1 MRRRPGPLYRRACS
15 PRAQGRRIRAP
26 RSWRAHRVCG
36 GVRGFTLVELILAL
50 ALTLT
55 IVASVFTLINP
66 ANGAF
71 QSQPEAA
78 DLQQRLRAA
87 TDALSRDLS
96 TAGGD
101 PFLAL
106 GVDDTTPLRAAGVFP
121 LRVGRVSA
129 DAAGTFSAA
138 RITVWSV
145 GPDAVQARLA
155 APLASASGTA
165 TFVPGAGCRSGADS
179 CGFQNGMTTVVLGV
193 AGAWDLFSV
202 SAVSGNSV
210 TLQHN
215 LRDAALVHPAGESTI
230 AEATIRSYMTKTDTA
245 GVPRLVRYDGGGGAD
260 VPVIDHV
267 VDLTFEYLGDAQP
280 PAPVVGS
287 DPLAPRATYGP
298 APPPQT
304 SPATSYP
311 PGENCVFAR
320 TPSGLVVSRLTALSA
335 GPVLVPL
342 QPAWLTDG
350 PWCPDAANPNRY
362 DADLLR
368 VRAIGVNLRIEAAID
383 ALRGP
388 AGLLFARG
396 GTARGPRIVP
406 DRMARVVV
414 APRALSLWR

>member
-1 MRRRPGPLYRRACS
+1 MRCHSCS
-15 PRAQGRRIRAP
+15 PLRSRCGRARLSRRSRGL
-26 RSWRAHRVCG
+26 CG
-36 GVRGFTLVELILAL
+36 GVRGFTLVELILAV

-55 IVASVFTLINP
+55 IAASVFTLINP

-78 DLQQRLRAA
+78 DVQQRLRGA
-87 TDALSRDLS
+87 TEAFRRDLS
-96 TAGGD
+96 MAGGA

-106 GVDDTTPLRAAGVFP
+106 GVDETTPLLAAGVFP
-121 LRVGRVSA
+121 LRVGRIAA
-129 DAAGTFSAA
+129 DVAGTFSAA
-138 RITVWSV
+138 RSTVWSV
-145 GPDAVQARLA
+145 APDAVQARLA

-165 TFVPGAGCRSGADS
+165 TFVAGAGCRSGAAS
-179 CGFQNGMTTVVLGV
+179 CGFQSGMTVVVLGV
-193 AGAWDLFSV
+193 SGAWDLFSV

-215 LRDAALVHPAGESTI
+215 LRDAALVHPAGDSTI
-230 AEATIRSYMTKTDTA
+230 AEATLRSYMTKSDAA
-245 GVPRLVRYDGGGGAD
+245 GVPRLVRYDGAGGTD

-280 PAPVVGS
+280 PAPVIGS

-298 APPPQT
+298 APPSQS

-311 PGENCVFAR
+311 PGENCAFTR
-320 TPSGLVVSRLTALSA
+320 TPSGVVVSRLAALGS

-342 QPAWLTDG
+342 QPVWLTDG

-368 VRAIGVNLRIEAAID
+368 VRAIGITLRIEAAVD

-388 AGLLFARG
+388 AGPLFARG
-396 GTARGPRIVP
+396 GTARGPRTVP